1 VRVTR
6 IRRFVSR
13 QIRRLWRKVGCPR
26 PAAPPLLG
34 AIGAEFREGLE
45 KLARLKEEFHPAA
58 KAFERAV
65 PAIVERFRSEADDLI
80 DPAIYF
86 DAVAGEIEVIEYL
99 ELIGHIPEFQDR
111 PRRMPGERATIALAI
126 AGESLTRLDRV
137 PDPRWH
143 SDESPWVAARHPV

>member
-13 QIRRLWRKVGCPR
+13 QIRRLWRKFRRPR
-26 PAAPPLLG
+26 PAAPSLPG
-34 AIGAEFREGLE
+34 TIGAEFQEVLE
-45 KLARLKEEFHPAA
+45 RLAELRGEFRPSAM
-58 KAFERAV
+58 AFERAV
-65 PAIVERFRSEADDLI
+65 PAIVARFWSEADDLI

-99 ELIGHIPEFQDR
+99 ELIGHIPEFLER
-111 PRRMPGERATIALAI
+111 PWRRPGERATIALAT
-126 AGESLTRLDRV
+126 LTRLDRV

-143 SDESPWVAARHPV
+143 PDESPWVASRDPA